1 MDTFNPLVSLNPKSF
16 LGIRKVASAPVSPS
30 MHDTADGSKFSFG
43 FMPPSFPPVHE
54 LLEICEEELRSMIH
68 KPPVC
73 SQLSPTNSYYA
84 DSESGLSN
92 INTPVDDRNFVFPDT
107 PGSGIPNTR
116 SHSSTSVAFSFDP
129 IVIKTLNTTT
139 QGGAFFQ
146 GNLASEDVNNID
158 FN

>member
-1 MDTFNPLVSLNPKSF
+1 MDTLNPSVSPNPRSF
-16 LGIRKVASAPVSPS
+16 LGMRKVASAPVSPS
-30 MHDTADGSKFSFG
+30 MQDAADCPKFSFG

-54 LLEICEEELRSMIH
+54 LLELCEEELRSLLH

-84 DSESGLSN
+84 DSESGFSN

-107 PGSGIPNTR
+107 PGSGVPNTR
-116 SHSSTSVAFSFDP
+116 SNPSASVAFSFDP
-129 IVIKTLNTTT
+129 IVIKSLNTTS

-146 GNLASEDVNNID
+146 GNLAYEDVNND
-158 FN
+158 WF